1 MRKINTITELKA
13 EQKRLRLKQL
23 VLESEIKTEFA
34 ALKESFAPLKM
45 LTKGVG
51 NTLSSKDNG
60 IIGNSFGGIA
70 EFLVRNVV
78 LRNSGFLT
86 RLIVPYLAKNTASNI
101 AENNKG
107 EIVDWVT
114 GLISKF
120 SKRKTAE
127 E

>member
-1 MRKINTITELKA
+1 MRKINTLTELKA
-13 EQKRLRLKQL
+13 EQKRLRLKEQ
-23 VLESEIKTEFA
+23 VLQQEIKTEFA

-45 LTKGVG
+45 LTQGVG

-60 IIGNSFGGIA
+60 IMGTSLGAVA
-70 EFLVRNVV
+70 EFLTRNVL

-86 RLIVPYLAKNTASNI
+86 RLIVPYLAKNTASNA
-101 AENNKG
+101 AENNKS
-107 EIVDWVT
+107 EIVDWVS

-120 SKRKTAE
+120 TKKTAE